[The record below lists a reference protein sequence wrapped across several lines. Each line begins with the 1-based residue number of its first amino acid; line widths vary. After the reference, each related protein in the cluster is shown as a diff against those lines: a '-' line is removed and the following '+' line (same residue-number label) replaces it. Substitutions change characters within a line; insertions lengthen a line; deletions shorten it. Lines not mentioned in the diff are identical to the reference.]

1 MGFRGRVRRLEHTA
15 RSNLES
21 FILEDA
27 TRHYFNPESGEVFLH
42 GCDCIRAEAKGEPF
56 PEPPETIKALTRARD
71 RGAALAQVAG
81 GTFPYDRQPLIE
93 RGELVP
99 RSMVAGREPTR
110 EGHGL
115 HGS

>member
-1 MGFRGRVRRLEHTA
+1 MGLRGNLRRLERNA
-15 RSNLES
+15 SEDLAS
-21 FILEDA
+21 FILEDGS
-27 TRHYFNPESGEVFLH
+27 RHYYDPASGELFLH
-42 GCDCIRAEAKGEPF
+42 AMACVRAQHHGEPF
-56 PEPPETIKALTRARD
+56 PEPPETIEALTRARD
-71 RGAALAQVAG
+71 RGAALEHVAG
-81 GTFPYDRQPLIE
+81 DTFPYDRQPLIE